1 MIGLE
6 GFLNQNSCNGS
17 DLEIADEF
25 VNRYIKMFLLLYSDD
40 TVSLGLDFQRN
51 LNVFYE
57 YSKTWKLD
65 INFDKAKTLTFGT
78 QSDYRYEFRIG
89 ENIISISKGF
99 KYLSVI
105 FTKSRSF
112 YKANKHNVTRAKK
125 ALHV

>member
-6 GFLNQNSCNGS
+6 CFLNQNSCNGG

-65 INFDKAKTLTFGT
+65 INFDKA
-78 QSDYRYEFRIG
+78 
-89 ENIISISKGF
+89 
-99 KYLSVI
+99 
-105 FTKSRSF
+105 
-112 YKANKHNVTRAKK
+112 
-125 ALHV
+125 